1 MVHSGGGH
9 LQLVLSGQVWGS
21 EPRQSMLD
29 LTKLGNSLAQI
40 TAETPRLWPA
50 LAVTIAFTAVA
61 RYIRGVS
68 RSGAL
73 AGALVCF
80 LLYACAGPGAIVA
93 LLSVFVLAWAT
104 TRFGSSR
111 KVRLQIAEKPDGR
124 NASQVLANLGVA
136 VGCVVLYALLG
147 KNVIFLLAAA
157 ASLSEAAA
165 DTVSSEVGQASNE
178 KARLITT
185 WKQVPAGVDG
195 AVSLQGT
202 LAGVVVAMLVSVIC
216 VFGDLLSWKW
226 LGISAGAAVLGMV
239 TDSYLGA
246 SLQRRG
252 MLSNDSVNFLSTLLS
267 AVVAF
272 AIASA

>member
-1 MVHSGGGH
+1 MLDITKSRDGF
-9 LQLVLSGQVWGS
+9 QLVVAGTSG
-21 EPRQSMLD
+21 
-29 LTKLGNSLAQI
+29 I
-40 TAETPRLWPA
+40 WPA
-50 LAVTIAFTAVA
+50 LVVTIAFTAVA

-68 RSGAL
+68 RSGAV

-80 LLYACAGPGAIVA
+80 LLYTCAGPGAILA
-93 LLSVFVLAWAT
+93 LLSVFVLAWVT

-111 KVRLQIAEKPDGR
+111 KLKLRIAEKQDGR
-124 NASQVLANLGVA
+124 GASQVLANLGAA

-165 DTVSSEVGQASNE
+165 DTVSSEVGQASNP
-178 KARLITT
+178 KARLVTT
-185 WKQVPAGVDG
+185 WNQVPAGIDG

-202 LAGVVVAMLVSVIC
+202 LAGIAAATIVSLVC
-216 VFGDLLSWKW
+216 VLGGLLPWKW
-226 LGISAGAAVLGMV
+226 MGISAVGGVAGMIA
-239 TDSYLGA
+239 DSYLGA

-252 MLSNDSVNFLSTLLS
+252 MLNNDSVNFLSTLLS

-272 AIASA
+272 LIASA

>member
-1 MVHSGGGH
+1 
-9 LQLVLSGQVWGS
+9 
-21 EPRQSMLD
+21 MLD
-29 LTKLGNSLAQI
+29 IPNISKCLAVFA
-40 TAETPRLWPA
+40 TEAPRIWA
-50 LAVTIAFTAVA
+50 AIAVTIASTALA

-68 RSGAL
+68 GSGAL

-93 LLSVFVLAWAT
+93 LLSVFVLAWVT
-104 TRFGSSR
+104 TRFGSER
-111 KVRLQIAEKPDGR
+111 KQKLRIAEKQDGR
-124 NASQVLANLGVA
+124 SASQVLANLGVA

-147 KNVIFLLAAA
+147 KNVIFLLAAS

-185 WKQVPAGVDG
+185 WKQVPAGIDG

-202 LAGVVVAMLVSVIC
+202 LAGVVAATIVSLVC
-216 VFGDLLSWKW
+216 VLGGLLPWKW
-226 LGISAGAAVLGMV
+226 LGISGVAAVVGNFA
-239 TDSYLGA
+239 DSCLGA

-252 MLSNDSVNFLSTLLS
+252 MLNNDSVNFLSTLLS

-272 AIASA
+272 VIASA